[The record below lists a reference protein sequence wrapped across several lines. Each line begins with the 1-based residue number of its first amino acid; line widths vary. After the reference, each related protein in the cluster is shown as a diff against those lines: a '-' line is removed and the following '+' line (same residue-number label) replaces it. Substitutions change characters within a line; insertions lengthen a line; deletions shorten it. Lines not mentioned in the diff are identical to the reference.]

1 MRPTLL
7 VAEREPENALSVRKL
22 VLETAK
28 FNVITAY
35 SAAEALEAFRAF
47 PAVSAAVITS
57 NIGPE
62 SDCETIAREIKETK
76 PHIPIMYLSPTGM
89 VECNWADY
97 QMSTYEPEELLTLVR
112 KLLGDPRKDPPLDQ

>member
-7 VAEREPENALSVRKL
+7 VAESERENALSVRKL

-35 SAAEALEAFRAF
+35 TAREAVETFLTF
-47 PAVSAAVITS
+47 PGVSAAVLTS

-62 SDCETIAREIKETK
+62 NECELIARQVKQSK
-76 PHIPIMYLSPTGM
+76 PQIPVIYLSPTGM
-89 VECNWADY
+89 LDCHWADY

-112 KLLGDPRKDPPLDQ
+112 KLFGDPRQDSPAQQ